1 MDMQSDQHSLRVHIE
16 LDVFKFFH
24 FCTFLVGVG
33 LTPSPEA
40 DSSGEVYGQM
50 IIDLISRACGG
61 SPLARLSQLRED
73 SIP

>member
-1 MDMQSDQHSLRVHIE
+1 MQSNKQSFGVYIKF
-16 LDVFKFFH
+16 DVFKCFH
-24 FCTFLVGVG
+24 FCTFLVRVG
-33 LTPSPEA
+33 LTTSPEA

-61 SPLARLSQLRED
+61 SPLARLSRLRED